1 MRYSIKYVCTQFSV
15 FVFTLCV
22 FISSLTAQDKI
33 DEETGFIIAKG
44 FKIVNMAC
52 TLCHSSQIVIQSR
65 SDREGWLETIRR
77 MQAEEGMVNLDPE
90 IEKEILDYLS
100 TYYGWRSDDFE

>member
-1 MRYSIKYVCTQFSV
+1 MRLYIKNICLQIIIFILI
-15 FVFTLCV
+15 LCA
-22 FISSLTAQDKI
+22 FISSLTAQNKI

-44 FKIVNMAC
+44 FKMVKVVC

-77 MQAEEGMVNLDPE
+77 MQEEEGMVNLDQE

-100 TYYGWRSDDFE
+100 TYYGWKEGDFE